1 MNKWIIGEVEIT
13 RVLEFECPLLDPL
26 DLFPNADKETIEY
39 NKHWLQ
45 PTLQDPN
52 SGLLILSFHSFLIQ
66 TPRHLI
72 LVDTCGG
79 NDKKRPQKPRYHMNS
94 WPYLEN
100 LEIAK
105 IHPNEIDYVL
115 CTHLHVDH
123 VGWNTRLVN
132 GNWIPTF
139 PNAKYL
145 FSEREW
151 DFWKEEYLSGEFKD
165 DPYAE
170 DSILPIFKFNQA
182 LLVDDNYQ
190 IDDWVGLETTP
201 GHTPGHLS
209 VNIRSGPDLVVM
221 SGDIMHH
228 PLQCVEPNWNS
239 CFCVDPIKSIET
251 RKKFLATHEKTQ
263 ALIMPAHFP
272 TPGAGRI
279 IGHGNAYKFNFS
291 EKF

>member
-1 MNKWIIGEVEIT
+1 MNKWIVGEVEIT

-45 PTLQDPN
+45 PTLQDPDT
-52 SGLLILSFHSFLIQ
+52 GLLILSFHSFLIR

-79 NDKKRPQKPRYHMNS
+79 NDKNRPQKPRYHMNS

-132 GNWIPTF
+132 GKWIPTF

-190 IDDWVGLETTP
+190 IDDWVGWNRPLDT
-201 GHTPGHLS
+201 H
-209 VNIRSGPDLVVM
+209 PD
-221 SGDIMHH
+221 
-228 PLQCVEPNWNS
+228 
-239 CFCVDPIKSIET
+239 T
-251 RKKFLATHEKTQ
+251 FL
-263 ALIMPAHFP
+263 
-272 TPGAGRI
+272 
-279 IGHGNAYKFNFS
+279 
-291 EKF
+291 